1 MTEPVKV
8 QIHQQTETVKP
19 SGDTSTQES
28 TTNEIDESIVKGLA
42 KAIRKQGSILL
53 DFLKMHPDKFT
64 WNKKGEMIYQGKTF
78 CGSNMRN
85 LIFDVVTNDTKSL
98 SQTFH
103 ESAFVKALTD
113 LDVPKNLVKNVKH
126 LQMLEV
132 YKNEKSQIMTP
143 AGGER
148 R

>member
-1 MTEPVKV
+1 
-8 QIHQQTETVKP
+8 
-19 SGDTSTQES
+19 
-28 TTNEIDESIVKGLA
+28 
-42 KAIRKQGSILL
+42 
-53 DFLKMHPDKFT
+53 
-64 WNKKGEMIYQGKTF
+64 MIYQGKTF
-78 CGSNMRN
+78 YGSNMRN

-113 LDVPKNLVKNVKH
+113 IDVPKNLVKNMKH

-132 YKNEKSQIMTP
+132 YKNGKPQIMTP